1 MTRRGWLLFLGLSVM
16 WGMTYLLIKVALRDL
31 DPATLVFLRC
41 TLAALILLP
50 WAALTG
56 RLSSLRGHLWWIAAF
71 ALCECGIPWLLMC
84 TAEQHISSSLTALL
98 VAGVP
103 MLGAIIF
110 QVTHPHERL
119 GRARWMGLLIGTLGV
134 GLLVGLSVNG
144 TTATALAMMVLVVL
158 GYTIGPII
166 IATKLAHLQG
176 GGVVAVSVALLALL
190 YAPWGTTHLPDHLG
204 AASAWA
210 VVTLAVVCTAVSFL
224 AFFALVVEVG
234 APRAT
239 VVTYVNPA
247 VAVAAGTIFLSE
259 TLTPA
264 MLLGFP
270 LVIVGSVL
278 ATGRGAP
285 STESA

>member
-1 MTRRGWLLFLGLSVM
+1 MTRRGWFLFLGLSVM
-16 WGMTYLLIKVALRDL
+16 WGVTYLLIKIALRDL
-31 DPATLVFLRC
+31 EPAALIFVRC
-41 TLAALILLP
+41 ALAALILIP

-56 RLSSLRGHLWWIAAF
+56 RLSSLRGHLRWVGAF
-71 ALCECGIPWLLMC
+71 ALCECGVPWLLMC
-84 TAEQHISSSLTALL
+84 MAEEHISSSLTALL

-103 MLGAIIF
+103 MLGAVVF
-110 QVTHPHERL
+110 QLTHPHERL
-119 GRARWMGLLIGTLGV
+119 GSARWAGLLIGTLGV

-144 TTATALAMMVLVVL
+144 STSASLAMMGVVVL
-158 GYTIGPII
+158 GYTVGPII
-166 IATKLAHLQG
+166 IATKLAHLPG
-176 GGVVAVSVALLALL
+176 GGVVAASVAFLALL
-190 YAPWGTTHLPDHLG
+190 YAPWGSTHLPTHLS

-210 VVTLAVVCTAVSFL
+210 VVTLAVVCTAMSFL

-247 VAVAAGTIFLSE
+247 VAVIAGTVFLSE
-259 TLTPA
+259 ALTPA

-278 ATGRGAP
+278 ATGRNAP
-285 STESA
+285 AKEAA